1 MEATAAHPRAMG
13 EPLSIA
19 WLHVCGVC
27 VCPCLA
33 KGGGANGGL
42 ATTPADKPGGMQASH
57 LIPRTPLA
65 QSVVLENRSPTQ
77 PQDCQFGTE
86 KLPHWEN
93 LCQLWSGGGGWAWTL
108 DPCSPPS
115 PQPHLEQMSTCGCGP
130 YLTQVLAQC
139 YSQLTSLPPWPPARI
154 TGMCV
159 LFAPVLFA
167 LGPLCWGGG
176 PSSQLPIPQC
186 HHLTLRRKIS
196 ELPDQDGSFLLASPT
211 FEVRSLGDPAP
222 TPSIA
227 AYWAPS
233 PPAGGMDRARA

>member
-93 LCQLWSGGGGWAWTL
+93 LCQLWSGGGLGL
-108 DPCSPPS
+108 DP
-115 PQPHLEQMSTCGCGP
+115 
-130 YLTQVLAQC
+130 
-139 YSQLTSLPPWPPARI
+139 
-154 TGMCV
+154 
-159 LFAPVLFA
+159 
-167 LGPLCWGGG
+167 
-176 PSSQLPIPQC
+176 
-186 HHLTLRRKIS
+186 
-196 ELPDQDGSFLLASPT
+196 
-211 FEVRSLGDPAP
+211 
-222 TPSIA
+222 
-227 AYWAPS
+227 
-233 PPAGGMDRARA
+233 